1 MGVIKNDP
9 PYVLRGKLRKQA
21 EILVPAMNAD
31 RAPKVRIGRDGHR
44 KIYLVRRHAYDDCEK
59 NIIGTIDFPK
69 HGSFLIAD
77 AL

>member
-1 MGVIKNDP
+1 MVVIKNDP
-9 PYVLRGKLRKQA
+9 PYVLRGKLRRQA
-21 EILVPAMNAD
+21 EILVPGMIAH
-31 RAPKVRIGRDGHR
+31 RAPKIRVGRDGHR
-44 KIYLVRRHAYDDCEK
+44 KIYLIRRHAHDDREE